1 MRTPLRYGIRGSLL
15 LASLAVVGCDY
26 SGDFLFPGSA
36 EGLDDIFVLTAEDGG
51 VLVPV
56 DVASVDD
63 VRANTIYAEVGAPQT
78 TGYGGVT
85 VDFKGTGGDVCLW
98 VDPELTTWNQAV
110 AQRPSDIS
118 RKWTYPDNIF
128 DDGDMDV
135 FAGLSVY
142 YTGSPGEEIGDFVV
156 SYEDSLGNEIPIS
169 LAACPNTVGS
179 QGDDATAGRGSPE
192 YCTIPATDLDID
204 YTILLRTWSTP
215 LDDDR
220 LAFAFILTNGPCN
233 KEPTDADPSIGLRQ
247 VVMGTGPIPER
258 DECVLMGEALTP
270 EPGSFGPF
278 YGFDAVE
285 DRIWPRSMDFETQFC
300 TPYDSEE
307 ANKTRMKSFCDDEL
321 AELEANGASCEWET
335 ITDPANRCYCGN
347 PENSPDGG
355 AN

>member
-1 MRTPLRYGIRGSLL
+1 MRTNLL
-15 LASLAVVGCDY
+15 LLVPLAFVGCDY
-26 SGDFLFPGSA
+26 SGDFLFPGA
-36 EGLDDIFVLTAEDGG
+36 VEDLDDIAVLTAENGD
-51 VLVPV
+51 VIVPA
-56 DVASVDD
+56 DVASADD
-63 VRANTIYAEVGAPQT
+63 VRANTIYAEIGPPLT
-78 TGYGGVT
+78 TAYGGVT
-85 VDFKGTGGDVCLW
+85 VDFKGTGGSVCVW

-110 AQRPSDIS
+110 AKRPSDIS

-128 DDGDMDV
+128 DDGDMDL

-156 SYEDSLGNEIPIS
+156 SHEDSLGNEVPIS

-192 YCTIPATDLDID
+192 YCTFLTDEGID

-220 LAFAFILTNGPCN
+220 LAYAFILTNGTC
-233 KEPTDADPSIGLRQ
+233 DALRG
-247 VVMGTGPIPER
+247 VMAATIPEQ

-270 EPGSFGPF
+270 EPKDFGPF
-278 YGFDAVE
+278 YGFDAIE
-285 DRIWPRSMDFETQFC
+285 DRIWPRSMDFEAEFC
-300 TPYDSEE
+300 TAE
-307 ANKTRMKSFCDDEL
+307 RMKGFCDDEV
-321 AELEANGASCEWET
+321 AAMDDEGRACEWET
-335 ITDPANRCYCGN
+335 VTDPANRCYCGN